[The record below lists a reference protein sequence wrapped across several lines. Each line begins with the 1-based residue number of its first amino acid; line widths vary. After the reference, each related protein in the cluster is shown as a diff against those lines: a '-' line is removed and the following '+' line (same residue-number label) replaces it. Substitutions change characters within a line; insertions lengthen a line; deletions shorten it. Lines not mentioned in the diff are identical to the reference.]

1 MKHLKLRYFFLG
13 TEFAWR
19 LAEYGQGSTGRERR
33 MGIGR
38 NELIYATLLG
48 LALVVVFDMAH
59 AVSGQAYL
67 L

>member
-1 MKHLKLRYFFLG
+1 
-13 TEFAWR
+13 
-19 LAEYGQGSTGRERR
+19 

-38 NELIYATLLG
+38 TELIYATLLG
-48 LALVVVFDMAH
+48 LALVVAFDMAH

>member
-1 MKHLKLRYFFLG
+1 
-13 TEFAWR
+13 
-19 LAEYGQGSTGRERR
+19 